1 LAGTR
6 GPRGRGW
13 EVGWRGRTLRPS
25 SLAELLRRT
34 SEAPLP
40 GTPGLD
46 LAHRQKALGG
56 DTLVGHD
63 AEELAGGQ
71 AGICHEDLEVVTRGK
86 TLPRLPRADGGNGD
100 TQMLGDVLEGNS
112 ILPPPVAESGR
123 KARADV
129 TVKLSLSGHGENL
142 RQIRVSREGRNLAT

>member
-1 LAGTR
+1 MGGR
-6 GPRGRGW
+6 FGPPLQQNYCGGR
-13 EVGWRGRTLRPS
+13 
-25 SLAELLRRT
+25 

-71 AGICHEDLEVVTRGK
+71 AGIFHEDLEVVTRGK
-86 TLPRLPRADGGNGD
+86 TLPRLPRADGGNGN

-112 ILPPPVAESGR
+112 ILPPPVAESSR
-123 KARADV
+123 KAGADV
-129 TVKLSLSGHGENL
+129 TVELRLLGHGKSL
-142 RQIRVSREGRNLAT
+142 GRVWV